1 MSEITVELKN
11 PFEYSYKGD
20 MVEAQFI
27 VMPEPGFKELDK
39 IAPIKQAFVA
49 AVNDLASEASEPSAE
64 APEGDTESITGPQ
77 IMALMYRSK
86 GNMSQVFLYAQELFK
101 SVALVDGE
109 QKLTVPIMEKMSV
122 SDFERL
128 LGEYLANFIAPSLM
142 DGL

>member
-86 GNMSQVFLYAQELFK
+86 GNMSQVFLYAQ
-101 SVALVDGE
+101 
-109 QKLTVPIMEKMSV
+109 LTVPIMEKMSV